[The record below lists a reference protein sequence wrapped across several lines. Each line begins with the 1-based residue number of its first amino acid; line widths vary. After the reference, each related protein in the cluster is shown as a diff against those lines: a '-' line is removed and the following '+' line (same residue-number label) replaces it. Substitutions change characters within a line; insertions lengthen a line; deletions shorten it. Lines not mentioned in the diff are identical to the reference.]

1 MTRFKLSS
9 LFRKTEPARLPDP
22 PKVDLTPLTAQ
33 VTEWVQSIQTAWD
46 RKSTQLDEFA
56 KLQRSQLDAALE
68 RLEQA
73 ERRLKSA
80 ASTQGSAEPLALSTA
95 FIQGFQFAMSE
106 GGQLL
111 RQEAINRGTDIAL
124 ERLDSVVMER
134 AEALGHTAPRSVLEL
149 QKKMTEFTQRASH
162 PTTSPSDKLKYQY
175 YLDALDWALYANPVS
190 TNKK

>member
-1 MTRFKLSS
+1 MIRLPHWWPFKKIESA
-9 LFRKTEPARLPDP
+9 KLPDP

-56 KLQRSQLDAALE
+56 KLHRTQLDTALE

-111 RQEAINRGTDIAL
+111 RQEAINQGTDIAL
-124 ERLDSVVMER
+124 ARLDSVVMER
-134 AEALGHTAPRSVLEL
+134 AEALGTIVPRTVVDL
-149 QKKMTEFTQRASH
+149 QKKLDEFERKSVSVKSPEEQAKYRHYATALTWALHADSV
-162 PTTSPSDKLKYQY
+162 PTTE
-175 YLDALDWALYANPVS
+175 
-190 TNKK
+190 